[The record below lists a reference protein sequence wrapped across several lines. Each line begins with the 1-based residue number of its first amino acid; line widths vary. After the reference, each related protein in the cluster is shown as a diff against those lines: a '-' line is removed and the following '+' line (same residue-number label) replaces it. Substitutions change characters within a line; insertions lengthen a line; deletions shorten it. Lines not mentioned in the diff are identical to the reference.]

1 MSTSWWKWKMRS
13 AFLSLP
19 GTVFIQSF
27 FIKNTWYEYCWV
39 DPDPMNI
46 EKLTM
51 ILE

>member
-1 MSTSWWKWKMRS
+1 MRS

-39 DPDPMNI
+39 EPGRMNI
-46 EKLTM
+46 EKLI